1 MKLIGVWFG
10 IFSLSWST
18 CQTIPLKL
26 LTTDLHQA
34 QLRYFIT
41 IYHNCIM
48 NDIHAGGGLCLQS
61 LKSQIGRFQRKAPYA
76 NIELILLTTTDPY
89 DASIQITKAIDW

>member
-1 MKLIGVWFG
+1 
-10 IFSLSWST
+10 
-18 CQTIPLKL
+18 
-26 LTTDLHQA
+26 
-34 QLRYFIT
+34 
-41 IYHNCIM
+41 M

-61 LKSQIGRFQRKAPYA
+61 LKSQIGRFQKKAPYT